1 MNRIEKQGATYVVYA
16 KRDIGDVPI
25 LFTPDKSQAELMYK
39 YITKV

>member
-16 KRDIGDVPI
+16 KRDTGDVPI

-39 YITKV
+39 YITEV